1 MEHDGNDPT
10 EIPGQVDLEPG
21 SPDPVPDADP
31 SARSARLARGT
42 RPLSD
47 AERVRR
53 QQALTCAAVESD
65 DAAAGCTQVLHLTV
79 FFDGTGNNRD
89 QEMAKPV
96 ERRALSNIARLHF
109 VHVDEAGNIAR
120 PYISGVGTPCPEV
133 GDKGGNMGLAI
144 GRGGAE
150 RVEYAL
156 EQLDE
161 LIDKQPAQMHIQ
173 VVNVS
178 VFGFSRGAAQARAF
192 IRDLAARCRK
202 QSDGAWQYRDVPLR
216 VGFVG
221 IFDTVC
227 SVWRTMAGAA
237 INRNNGHNLWAHDM
251 RLPPLVEQCVHM
263 TAAHELRP
271 QFPLDSTR
279 DDAHYPHNTIEIWYP
294 GVHSDVGGGYD
305 PAHQGRK
312 NSIAR
317 FALNEL
323 YDMARAGGVLLQD
336 IRSLDPEIQDE
347 FDKDDEELRAAY
359 NGYLQA
365 VRQKRGRMEQVQAAH
380 MELLHRWLKMRVDAR
395 GNTPAVQRLRDRE
408 AELDAE
414 LRTLNRELRRMPNP
428 YAESVVSRMTAEQHA
443 EWNRVNGMIQER
455 REERGAVRKQRR
467 GLSRHTNSLAV
478 HMEQLRH
485 KRAMGGRLTM
495 SEQTMLAAW
504 DNPEPLPEA
513 VVEFFDGYGHD
524 SISHWFTG
532 NLTSWRTLYFGGTKY
547 RPERV
552 ALTPRVE
559 VREPEMMGV
568 VP

>member
-1 MEHDGNDPT
+1 MAVDNSDPT

-21 SPDPVPDADP
+21 SPDPVQGADLGT
-31 SARSARLARGT
+31 RTARLARGT

-47 AERVRR
+47 AERARR
-53 QQALTCAAVESD
+53 QQALNCTAVEPD
-65 DAAAGCTQVLHLTV
+65 EAGAGCTQVLHLAV

-89 QEMAKPV
+89 EELGKPV
-96 ERRALSNIARLHF
+96 NRRALSNIARLY
-109 VHVDEAGNIAR
+109 EAHAQETSNMFRVYLA
-120 PYISGVGTPCPEV
+120 GVGTPCPEV
-133 GDKGGNMGLAI
+133 GDKGGKMGLMI

-161 LIDKQPAQMHIQ
+161 LIDKQPAQMRIL

-192 IRDLAARCRK
+192 LRDLAARCTE
-202 QSDGAWQYRDVPLR
+202 QPDGTWQYRDVPLR
-216 VGFVG
+216 VGFAG

-227 SVWRTMAGAA
+227 SVWRTLAGAA
-237 INRNNGHNLWAHDM
+237 INRRNGHNLWAHDVQ
-251 RLPPLVEQCVHM
+251 LPPMVEQCVHM

-279 DDAHYPHNTIEIWYP
+279 DGGRYPHNTIEIWYP

-305 PAHQGRK
+305 PSHQGRR

-323 YDMARAGGVLLQD
+323 YDMARAGGVLLRD
-336 IRSLDPEIQDE
+336 IGSLDPEIQDE
-347 FDKDDEELRAAY
+347 FDKDDEELRTVY

-380 MELLHRWLKMRVDAR
+380 MELLHRWLKVRVDAR
-395 GNTPAVQRLRDRE
+395 GNTSSMQRLRERE
-408 AELDAE
+408 AELNAE
-414 LRTLNRELRRMPNP
+414 LRTLNREHRRMPNP

-524 SISHWFTG
+524 SISHWFSG

-559 VREPEMMGV
+559 VREPEMMGA